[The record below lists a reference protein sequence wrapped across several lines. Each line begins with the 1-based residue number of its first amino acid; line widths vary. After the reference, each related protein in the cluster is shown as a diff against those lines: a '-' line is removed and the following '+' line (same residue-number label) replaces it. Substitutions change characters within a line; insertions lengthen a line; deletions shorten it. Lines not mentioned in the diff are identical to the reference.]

1 MTDDLVMSNAELVT
15 MMKVAHRNDGYR
27 LHRSLYHRFDNLKQ
41 QIYDEW
47 NEYAKRENV
56 MVNGVIDRLS
66 LVYELEYSDV
76 EWVIDEATKEDT
88 PLSLEVVTIIRR
100 AKKMGAS
107 VEDICLLV
115 DKPAFKVKEALEGQ
129 ECDCLAC
136 QMRRKLEAGETP
148 DVEMMMKFLSE
159 LKRFREEE
167 EK

>member
-15 MMKVAHRNDGYR
+15 MIKVAERNDNYR

-41 QIYDEW
+41 EMYQYHQETNKSEHQITLDLMD
-47 NEYAKRENV
+47 K
-56 MVNGVIDRLS
+56 
-66 LVYELEYSDV
+66 YELLCDDV
-76 EWVIDEATKEDT
+76 EWIITEAISEDT

-136 QMRRKLEAGETP
+136 QMRRKLEAGEPP
-148 DVEMMMKFLSE
+148 DVEMLMRFLSE